1 MSSVNVTRGSIAP
14 LIDNVI
20 IRASKNVNLASLRIK
35 KNDESSL
42 DIDDD
47 IEPKNKKKIDFE
59 EKEKRRFLMLNYAAA
74 AVLAITASY
83 LIHNKQWSSLLKTK
97 KIQEKEFKKKLCYKS
112 ANNTLYFKNWCD
124 YSVKELSY
132 YQGDPF
138 CTRHEGL
145 YFEVNDNDVAYTK
158 NVVKANGDLTGE
170 KLTI

>member
-59 EKEKRRFLMLNYAAA
+59 EKEKRRFLMLNYVAA

-83 LIHNKQWSSLLKTK
+83 LIHNKQWSSILKTK
-97 KIQEKEFKKKLCYKS
+97 EIQEKEFQ
-112 ANNTLYFKNWCD
+112 
-124 YSVKELSY
+124 KETVLQISE
-132 YQGDPF
+132 QHALF
-138 CTRHEGL
+138 QEL
-145 YFEVNDNDVAYTK
+145 V
-158 NVVKANGDLTGE
+158 
-170 KLTI
+170 